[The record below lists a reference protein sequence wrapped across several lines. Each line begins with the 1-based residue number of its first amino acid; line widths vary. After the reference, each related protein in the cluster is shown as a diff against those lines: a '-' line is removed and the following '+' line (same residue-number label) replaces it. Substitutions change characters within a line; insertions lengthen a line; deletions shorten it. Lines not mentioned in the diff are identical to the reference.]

1 MIVYSNTQRNR
12 NTIATQSMQSMQ
24 QYLNMFGGGK
34 PKGEL
39 SDNESEDEEQAQDA
53 LLRKNTRANA
63 AGTGAPD
70 ALSDMESNASTT
82 DDDDDDDDTSSVA
95 NSVANTNTSEEE
107 EDDDDA
113 DSLNFDDL
121 ANQAQQPQAL
131 TLTPAMIAKSAA
143 SALAANPEVK
153 KKAAKRV
160 AKGKATLEDITTL
173 QQSYDDLELNED
185 DDASDTDGDD
195 AEDADDGTNYLR
207 KFDSEMRENYITSH
221 HHEMMQLNAA
231 EVDAL
236 VRVVRNAD
244 GMIVDSMH
252 QTMPFLTKYEKTR
265 VLGQRAKQVNQ
276 GAQPLVP
283 VDKKIID
290 GYLIAQLELQ
300 QKALPFIIR
309 RPLPGGKSE
318 YWRLADLELI

>member
-1 MIVYSNTQRNR
+1 M
-12 NTIATQSMQSMQ
+12 
-24 QYLNMFGGGK
+24 QYLDMFGGGK
-34 PKGEL
+34 KG
-39 SDNESEDEEQAQDA
+39 SDNESEDEDQDA

-63 AGTGAPD
+63 TGTGAPD
-70 ALSDMESNASTT
+70 ALSDTESNASTT
-82 DDDDDDDDTSSVA
+82 DNDDDDDDETS
-95 NSVANTNTSEEE
+95 SVANTNTSNDDDDDD
-107 EDDDDA
+107 DDDDA
-113 DSLNFDDL
+113 DSLNFDDDL
-121 ANQAQQPQAL
+121 QATQAQQAQAQAL

-153 KKAAKRV
+153 KKVTKRV

-173 QQSYDDLELNED
+173 QQSYDDLELNDED
-185 DDASDTDGDD
+185 DDENDSDGDD

-207 KFDSEMRENYITSH
+207 KFDSEMRENYITAH

-236 VRVVRNAD
+236 ARVVRNVD

-252 QTMPFLTKYEKTR
+252 KTMPFLTKYEKTR
-265 VLGQRAKQVNQ
+265 VLGQRAKQLNQ

>member
-1 MIVYSNTQRNR
+1 MQS
-12 NTIATQSMQSMQ
+12 SMQ
-24 QYLNMFGGGK
+24 YLDMFGGGK
-34 PKGEL
+34 PKGGL
-39 SDNESEDEEQAQDA
+39 SDNESEDEQEQEQARDA

-63 AGTGAPD
+63 IGMDATDAPD
-70 ALSDMESNASTT
+70 APDAISDMESNASTT
-82 DDDDDDDDTSSVA
+82 DNDDSDDET
-95 NSVANTNTSEEE
+95 NSVANTNTSDEGDS
-107 EDDDDA
+107 DDDDDDG
-113 DSLNFDDL
+113 DSLNFDDDMAEL
-121 ANQAQQPQAL
+121 DQQAKPAHQA
-131 TLTPAMIAKSAA
+131 LTPAMIAKSAA

-153 KKAAKRV
+153 KKATKRV
-160 AKGKATLEDITTL
+160 VKGKATLQDITTL
-173 QQSYDDLELNED
+173 QQSYDDLELNDD
-185 DDASDTDGDD
+185 DDANDTDGDD
-195 AEDADDGTNYLR
+195 ADDADDGTNYLR

-221 HHEMMQLNAA
+221 HQEMMQLNAS

-244 GMIVDSMH
+244 GMIVDGMH

-265 VLGQRAKQVNQ
+265 ILGQRAKQINQ
-276 GAQPLVP
+276 GAQPLIP